1 MKGHTEIERKYLLS
15 YLPKS
20 VLDSPHA
27 EIAQGYISGQN
38 DSSEIRLREMAGLYY
53 LTVKSH
59 GGLIREE
66 REIQLT
72 SEQFTALWSLTE
84 HRRIE
89 KTRYFVQDEGPLIE
103 VDVYKTALSGLIV
116 AEVEYTSVEQCL
128 GFVPP
133 EWFGEEIT
141 EDDRYK
147 NRSLAFNGPP

>member
-1 MKGHTEIERKYLLS
+1 
-15 YLPKS
+15 
-20 VLDSPHA
+20 
-27 EIAQGYISGQN
+27 
-38 DSSEIRLREMAGLYY
+38 MAGLYY

-59 GGLIREE
+59 GKLIREE

-72 SEQFTALWSLTE
+72 SEQFTALWPLTE

-89 KTRYFVQDEGPLIE
+89 KTRYFVQAEGPLIE

-116 AEVEYTSVEQCL
+116 AEVEYTSVEQSL

-141 EDDRYK
+141 DDDRYK
-147 NRSLAFNGPP
+147 NRSLAFNGFP